1 MNLELKHV
9 NKSFGDNKVLTDI
22 SFKVESGR
30 ALGFLGRNGAGKTT
44 TMRIITDVLSADSG
58 QVLINGSPINYNE
71 VNIGYLPE
79 ERGLYSNEKVF
90 TQLYYFARLKGTD
103 RRSALQ
109 NVRYWLD
116 RFDLAKYKNRKLSTL
131 SKGLRQKVQI
141 ISALLNDPDILVLDE
156 PFSGLDPINA
166 HELKLAVGEFIQ
178 NQKIVIFSSH
188 LMSYVEEFCRD
199 ICVIEEGR
207 IILNGDLNEIKNSM
221 AEKKMLLNANNMG
234 IWELKEL
241 LEAENLIYPD
251 AVVRE
256 FKLLVRLTENVTK
269 EDILEFMMLNQIDI
283 NCFSQY
289 EPSLQDVFVSK
300 VGVTE

>member
-30 ALGFLGRNGAGKTT
+30 AFGFLGRNGAGKTT

-141 ISALLNDPDILVLDE
+141 ISALLNDPDILVLV
-156 PFSGLDPINA
+156 FCQIKPIQPISYI
-166 HELKLAVGEFIQ
+166 LKST
-178 NQKIVIFSSH
+178 SSVC
-188 LMSYVEEFCRD
+188 S
-199 ICVIEEGR
+199 
-207 IILNGDLNEIKNSM
+207 
-221 AEKKMLLNANNMG
+221 
-234 IWELKEL
+234 
-241 LEAENLIYPD
+241 
-251 AVVRE
+251 
-256 FKLLVRLTENVTK
+256 
-269 EDILEFMMLNQIDI
+269 
-283 NCFSQY
+283 
-289 EPSLQDVFVSK
+289 
-300 VGVTE
+300 

>member
-1 MNLELKHV
+1 M

-22 SFKVESGR
+22 SFKIESGR
-30 ALGFLGRNGAGKTT
+30 AFGFLGRNGAGKTT

-58 QVLINGSPINYNE
+58 QVLFNGSPINHNE

-199 ICVIEEGR
+199 VCVIEEGR
-207 IILNGDLNEIKNSM
+207 IILNGDLNEIKTSM

-300 VGVTE
+300 VGVRE

>member
-30 ALGFLGRNGAGKTT
+30 AFGFLGRNGAGKTT

-58 QVLINGSPINYNE
+58 QVLLNGSPINYNE

-207 IILNGDLNEIKNSM
+207 IILNGDLNEIKTSM

>member
-30 ALGFLGRNGAGKTT
+30 AFGFLGRNGAGKTT

-166 HELKLAVGEFIQ
+166 YELKLAVGEFIQ

-199 ICVIEEGR
+199 VCVIEEGR
-207 IILNGDLNEIKNSM
+207 IILNGDLNEIKTSM

-269 EDILEFMMLNQIDI
+269 EDILECMMLNQIDI

-300 VGVTE
+300 VGVRE

>member
-30 ALGFLGRNGAGKTT
+30 AFGFLGRNGAGKTT

-58 QVLINGSPINYNE
+58 QVLLNGSPINYNE

-103 RRSALQ
+103 RRIALQ

-207 IILNGDLNEIKNSM
+207 VILNGDLNEIKTSM

-269 EDILEFMMLNQIDI
+269 EDILELMMLNQIDI

>member
-9 NKSFGDNKVLTDI
+9 NKSFRDNKVLTDI

-30 ALGFLGRNGAGKTT
+30 AFGFLGRNGAGKTT

-58 QVLINGSPINYNE
+58 QVLINGSPINHNE

-199 ICVIEEGR
+199 VCVIEEGR
-207 IILNGDLNEIKNSM
+207 IILNGDLNEIKASM

-300 VGVTE
+300 VGVRE

>member
-30 ALGFLGRNGAGKTT
+30 AFGFLGRNGAGKTT

>member
-1 MNLELKHV
+1 M

-30 ALGFLGRNGAGKTT
+30 AFGFLGRNGAGKTT

-178 NQKIVIFSSH
+178 NQKIVVFSSH

-207 IILNGDLNEIKNSM
+207 IILNGDLNEIKTSM

-251 AVVRE
+251 AVVIE

>member
-30 ALGFLGRNGAGKTT
+30 AFGFLGRNGAGKTT

-58 QVLINGSPINYNE
+58 QVLVNGSPINHDE

-156 PFSGLDPINA
+156 PFSGLDPINS

-199 ICVIEEGR
+199 VCVIEEGK
-207 IILNGDLNEIKNSM
+207 IILNGDLNEIKASM

-300 VGVTE
+300 VGVRE

>member
-30 ALGFLGRNGAGKTT
+30 AFGFLGRNGAGKTT

-166 HELKLAVGEFIQ
+166 HELKLAVGEFKKKK
-178 NQKIVIFSSH
+178 KIVIFSSH
-188 LMSYVEEFCRD
+188 LMSY
-199 ICVIEEGR
+199 
-207 IILNGDLNEIKNSM
+207 
-221 AEKKMLLNANNMG
+221 
-234 IWELKEL
+234 
-241 LEAENLIYPD
+241 
-251 AVVRE
+251 
-256 FKLLVRLTENVTK
+256 
-269 EDILEFMMLNQIDI
+269 
-283 NCFSQY
+283 
-289 EPSLQDVFVSK
+289 
-300 VGVTE
+300 

>member
-30 ALGFLGRNGAGKTT
+30 AFGFLGRNGAGKTT

-58 QVLINGSPINYNE
+58 QVLVNGSPINYNE

-156 PFSGLDPINA
+156 PFSGLDPINS

-199 ICVIEEGR
+199 VCVIEEGR
-207 IILNGDLNEIKNSM
+207 IILNGDLNEIKASM

-300 VGVTE
+300 VGVRE

>member
-30 ALGFLGRNGAGKTT
+30 AFGFLGRNGAGKTT

-58 QVLINGSPINYNE
+58 QVLVNGSPINHNE
-71 VNIGYLPE
+71 FNIGYLPE

-188 LMSYVEEFCRD
+188 LMSYVEEFCSD
-199 ICVIEEGR
+199 VCVIEEGR
-207 IILNGDLNEIKNSM
+207 IILNGDLNEIKSSM

-300 VGVTE
+300 VGVRE